1 MSKTLTTRIESYD
14 VAPDGTVRLSA
25 LFKIFQKIAGDDLDS
40 CGLTYNRLRDEGVVF
55 VLTKMIIRF
64 FDDINVYDDITIIT
78 RPRGCK
84 GAIYVRDYDLYKNGI
99 RVAYCTSQWVI
110 IDFNTRKILRPST
123 IAEKFLLKD
132 DLENIYPIENKKFKL
147 VCDDMQSADVRK
159 VYYSHM
165 DRNRH
170 MNNTFYPD
178 IVLDYLPDCYK
189 GSYTGKTVTIHY
201 TTEITCGEEMEIY
214 TGEFEG
220 SFALMAVN
228 TNNGKEVF
236 SALVQGPTPETP
248 MCSME

>member
-14 VAPDGTVRLSA
+14 VAPDSTVRLSA

-40 CGLTYNRLRDEGVVF
+40 SGLTYDRLRDEGVVF
-55 VLTKMIIRF
+55 VLTKMIIQF
-64 FDDINVYDDITIIT
+64 FDDINVYDEITIVT

-84 GAIYVRDYDLYKNGI
+84 GAIYVRDYDLYKNGV
-99 RVAYCTSQWVI
+99 RAAYCTSQWVI
-110 IDFNTRKILRPST
+110 IDFNSRKILRPSA

-132 DLENIYPIENKKFKL
+132 DFLDIYPIENKKFKL
-147 VCDDMQSADVRK
+147 NSADMVKTDTRK
-159 VYYSHM
+159 IYYSHM

-178 IVLDYLPDCYK
+178 IVLDYLPDNCK
-189 GSYTGKTVTIHY
+189 GSYVGKTITIHY

-220 SFALMAVN
+220 DFALMAVN
-228 TNNGKEVF
+228 TNTGKEIF
-236 SALVQGPTPETP
+236 SALVQ
-248 MCSME
+248 